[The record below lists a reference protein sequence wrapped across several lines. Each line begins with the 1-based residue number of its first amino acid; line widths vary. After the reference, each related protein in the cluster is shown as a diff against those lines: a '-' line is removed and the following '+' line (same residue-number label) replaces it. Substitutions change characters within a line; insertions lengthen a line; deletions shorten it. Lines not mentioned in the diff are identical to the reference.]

1 MCGQI
6 INATDSVSTNM
17 TSTIPT
23 NMTNAINNIQ
33 MENTELEKNWMRNCA
48 CYYFGDVTEIEDF
61 DFGDILFDEKSY
73 ENILIDDISYKILI
87 GAKLLHI
94 MFDKVYGFI
103 RNYDGIFSIIWP
115 SKI

>member
-6 INATDSVSTNM
+6 INATDSVWTNM

-33 MENTELEKNWMRNCA
+33 MENNELEKNWMRNCA

-73 ENILIDDISYKILI
+73 ENILIDDVLYKFWLVQNFCILCLI
-87 GAKLLHI
+87 KYMGLLEI
-94 MFDKVYGFI
+94 MMELNV
-103 RNYDGIFSIIWP
+103 
-115 SKI
+115 